1 MVSMSDAQMILK
13 IKDFL
18 LIFTSIFY
26 EALPFIVVG
35 ALVAGMLEEFL
46 PGRLLTRWFPKH
58 SLFGAVLGAGLG
70 IVFPMCECGIVP
82 IMRRLLR
89 KGLPLGSCVAYLLAG
104 PVINP
109 VVLFSTFF
117 AFSGMGENPGQLGG
131 TGMTVLRAAMA
142 YLVAVTTSL
151 FVHAVYSGRES
162 EVLVP
167 LKGASEDENNR
178 DMSLLARFD
187 RVTAVV
193 LHDFVDISFF
203 LILGALM
210 SASVRLFYSQEDI
223 SAFSLAYPIPAIG
236 LMMLLAFLLCLCSEA
251 DAFVAASFVKMVPA
265 AKASFLVFGPMMD
278 IKLLLMYTRVFRRN
292 LIVFIVA
299 LVAVQTFFL
308 AVAYHLLTVG
318 LGSSG

>member
-1 MVSMSDAQMILK
+1 MSDAQIILK

-35 ALVAGMLEEFL
+35 ALIAGLLEEFL
-46 PGRLLTRWFPKH
+46 PGKLLTRWFPRA
-58 SLFGAVLGAGLG
+58 SLSGAILGAGLG
-70 IVFPMCECGIVP
+70 LVFPMCECGIVP

-109 VVLFSTFF
+109 IVLLSTFF

-131 TGMTVLRAAMA
+131 SAMTALRAGMA
-142 YLVAVTTSL
+142 YLIAVITAL
-151 FVHAVYSGRES
+151 FVQAYASGREQ
-162 EVLVP
+162 ELLVP
-167 LKGASEDENNR
+167 LPGHNDDENSR
-178 DMSLLARFD
+178 DMSIVARVD

-193 LHDFVDISFF
+193 LHDFIDISFF

-210 SASVRLFYSQEDI
+210 SAAVRLFYSQDDI
-223 SAFSLAYPIPAIG
+223 STFSMAHPIPSIFLMMVLAY
-236 LMMLLAFLLCLCSEA
+236 LLCLCSEA

-265 AKASFLVFGPMMD
+265 AKAAFLVFGPMMD
-278 IKLLLMYTRVFRRN
+278 IKLMLMYTRVFRPR
-292 LIVFIVA
+292 LIVLIVT
-299 LVAVQTFFL
+299 LVAIQTFVL
-308 AVAYHLLTVG
+308 ATMYHLATAGFAVPE
-318 LGSSG
+318 

>member
-1 MVSMSDAQMILK
+1 MVHMSDAQMILK

-35 ALVAGMLEEFL
+35 AIIAGMLEEFL
-46 PGRLLTRWFPKH
+46 PGRLLTRFFPRH
-58 SLFGAVLGAGLG
+58 PFMGAVLGAGLG

-89 KGLPLGSCVAYLLAG
+89 KGLPLGGCVAYLLAG

-117 AFSGMGENPGQLGG
+117 AFSGMGDNPGQLGG
-131 TGMTVLRAAMA
+131 VGMTVLRAAMA
-142 YLVAVTTSL
+142 YSVAVVTSIM
-151 FVHAVYSGRES
+151 VHAFYSGREPD
-162 EVLVP
+162 VLVP
-167 LKGASEDENNR
+167 IGGVSEDDTNR
-178 DMSLLARFD
+178 DMRVSARLD
-187 RVTAVV
+187 RMTSVV

-210 SASVRLFYSQEDI
+210 SASVRLFYSQEEI
-223 SAFSLAYPIPAIG
+223 SSFSLAYPIPAIG
-236 LMMLLAFLLCLCSEA
+236 LMMVLAFLLCLCSEA

-278 IKLLLMYTRVFRRN
+278 IKLLLMYTRVFRPG
-292 LIVFIVA
+292 LIGFIVA
-299 LVAVQTFFL
+299 LVAIQTFVL
-308 AVAYHLLTVG
+308 ATAYHLLTVG
-318 LGSSG
+318 AGFGG

>member
-1 MVSMSDAQMILK
+1 MSDVQMILK

-35 ALVAGMLEEFL
+35 ALVAGLLEEFL
-46 PGRLLTRWFPKH
+46 PGKLLTRWFPRH
-58 SLFGAVLGAGLG
+58 PLLGAVLGAGLG
-70 IVFPMCECGIVP
+70 IIFPMCECGIVP

-109 VVLFSTFF
+109 VVLFSTYF
-117 AFSGMGENPGQLGG
+117 AFSGMEENPGQLGG
-131 TGMTVLRAAMA
+131 TGMTVLRAGMA
-142 YLVAVTTSL
+142 YLVAVATSL
-151 FVHAVYSGRES
+151 FVHAVYTGRES
-162 EVLVP
+162 DVMVP
-167 LKGASEDENNR
+167 LKGASGDETNR
-178 DMSLLARFD
+178 DMSLLARLD

-203 LILGALM
+203 LIIGALM
-210 SASVRLFYSQEDI
+210 SASVRLFYSQDDI

-236 LMMLLAFLLCLCSEA
+236 LMMFLAFLLCLCSEA

-292 LIVFIVA
+292 LIAFIVT
-299 LVAVQTFFL
+299 LVAIQTFLL
-308 AVAYHLLTVG
+308 AVAYHLLKVG
-318 LGSSG
+318 LNSAG